1 MKALNSIYDY
11 LRIRKQ
17 KTKINNVYSSRQNI
31 LYGVPEGSIFGP
43 LLFNIDLC
51 DLFFINE
58 SIFYGSI

>member
-17 KTKINNVYSSRQNI
+17 KTKIDNVYSSRQNI

-43 LLFNIDLC
+43 LLFNIDIYAIY
-51 DLFFINE
+51 F
-58 SIFYGSI
+58 S